1 MRTRS
6 GASGYDSMSAMK
18 KLLDLFARR
27 RPGTKVA
34 KPPLF
39 RSYLAFY
46 NGAMETVSGRYF
58 LRNNE
63 QGDR

>member
-1 MRTRS
+1 
-6 GASGYDSMSAMK
+6 MK
-18 KLLDLFARR
+18 KLLDLITRKRARQEQ
-27 RPGTKVA
+27 

-46 NGAMETVSGRYF
+46 NGAMETVAGRYF

-63 QGDR
+63 QADR

>member
-1 MRTRS
+1 
-6 GASGYDSMSAMK
+6 MK
-18 KLLDLFARR
+18 KFLDLFARR
-27 RPGTKVA
+27 RSRKAP

>member
-1 MRTRS
+1 
-6 GASGYDSMSAMK
+6 MK

-27 RPGTKVA
+27 RSRETA

-46 NGAMETVSGRYF
+46 NGAMETIAGRYF

-63 QGDR
+63 SPDR

>member
-1 MRTRS
+1 
-6 GASGYDSMSAMK
+6 MK
-18 KLLDLFARR
+18 KLLDLITRR
-27 RPGTKVA
+27 RSRKTQ
-34 KPPLF
+34 KPPLL

-63 QGDR
+63 SADR

>member
-1 MRTRS
+1 MR
-6 GASGYDSMSAMK
+6 
-18 KLLDLFARR
+18 KLLDLFSRR
-27 RPGTKVA
+27 RPS
-34 KPPLF
+34 KPQKQPLF

-63 QGDR
+63 VADR